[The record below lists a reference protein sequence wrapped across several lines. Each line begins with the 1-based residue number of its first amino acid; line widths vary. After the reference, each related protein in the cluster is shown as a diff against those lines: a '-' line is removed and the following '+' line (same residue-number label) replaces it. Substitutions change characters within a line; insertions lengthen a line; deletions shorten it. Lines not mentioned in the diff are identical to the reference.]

1 MRAVT
6 YYEMTDTERR
16 LLTDYYLPL
25 HHLCKDVD
33 RAFQAARLVRGNA
46 EHYSREQAVTIALAV
61 TDLYDVVWCQASV
74 SHWQDL
80 GMPEAKA
87 LAEMRN
93 NEALRLYELLSSLTG
108 TATKV
113 A

>member
-61 TDLYDVVWCQASV
+61 ADLHDVVWCQASTTYW
-74 SHWQDL
+74 SDL
-80 GMPEAKA
+80 GMPEPKK

-93 NEALRLYELLSSLTG
+93 NESLRLHELLSSMNHVT
-108 TATKV
+108 TEAV
-113 A
+113 